1 MFNKPG
7 QAPHKK
13 DPSLKSQPF
22 RFRLHPEIPQEKWAI
37 DAIAWYE
44 TEQGMGLRELVV
56 KALLALAE
64 IPTPPPLDN
73 VYAVELARVGDLLDM
88 VVELVQSGAAAS
100 SQAPVTRARGGKS
113 EKLAL
118 PRQAINV
125 LQKLLDEGV
134 VAEEEDEYS
143 ESMTS

>member
-37 DAIAWYE
+37 EAIAWYG

-56 KALLALAE
+56 KALMALAE
-64 IPTPPPLDN
+64 IPTPPPPDN
-73 VYAVELARVGDLLDM
+73 VYALELQRVGDLLET
-88 VVELVQSGAAAS
+88 VVELVQNGVSAS
-100 SQAPVTRARGGKS
+100 SQEPAGKKRGGKS
-113 EKLAL
+113 GKLAL
-118 PRQAINV
+118 PKQAINV

-143 ESMTS
+143 D